1 MKVVSLVPSW
11 TEMLIECG
19 VNVVGRTRF
28 CVHPENQVDSIA
40 VVGGTKDLNWEKMSA
55 LNADLLILDQE
66 ENLPWMQED
75 SAIPV
80 LVTHVT
86 SVASVANEI
95 EKMAQIL
102 TEHSLE
108 LQKMAD
114 RWSDIA
120 RCSRV
125 WDWKHIPGEMECLQ
139 RQHSSYQR
147 LIYVIW
153 KNPWMRVS
161 RPSFIASV
169 LETLG
174 AVGLLMDDKRKY
186 PEFQLSDFNLE
197 TTYFLF
203 SSEPFPFHQKKKE
216 LMELGIQGSIVDGEC
231 YSWFGLRSL
240 LFLENAIGEKYTD
253 PDKSKSTNC

>member
-1 MKVVSLVPSW
+1 MKVISLVPSW

-28 CVHPENQVDSIA
+28 CVHPKDRVASIS
-40 VVGGTKDLNWEKMSA
+40 VVGGTKDLNWEKIDA
-55 LNADLLILDQE
+55 LNADFLILDQE
-66 ENLPWMQED
+66 ENLPWMRED
-75 SAIPV
+75 SPIPV

-86 SVASVANEI
+86 SVASVAGEI
-95 EKMAQIL
+95 EKMAEIL

-108 LQKMAD
+108 LQKMAN
-114 RWSDIA
+114 RWSSVA
-120 RCSRV
+120 GFSRD
-125 WDWKHIPGEMECLQ
+125 WDWNQIPGEVDCLQ

-161 RPSFIASV
+161 RPCFIASV

-174 AVGLLMDDKRKY
+174 ASQWLVDHDKKY
-186 PEFQLSDFNLE
+186 PEFQLNDFNLD

-203 SSEPFPFHQKKKE
+203 SSEPFPFHRKKKE

-231 YSWFGLRSL
+231 YSWFGIRTL
-240 LFLENAIGEKYTD
+240 LFLEKVTDAKYID
-253 PDKSKSTNC
+253 PDKSKSSNC